1 MFFQRKDVKEQKI
14 EELLLEN
21 YNRYYRLAYS
31 YVHNEA
37 DAADIV
43 QNGAYKAIRNSDSL
57 KNVEYAQTWI
67 YRIMLNEIFQCAKKK
82 QMVSL
87 DELPTE
93 QGQED
98 HYENIDLKR
107 ALDQM
112 NPQDKA
118 VIELRYFED
127 MKIEDIAKVLDEN
140 VNTVKSRLYR
150 GLKTSVRTDRCVAV
164 GIERRYCYGRKKE
177 EQCRNIRT
185 GKKRVSKVVYDT
197 RTGGTDEK
205 KDRRSKSRKTK
216 EGRQFL
222 YGKKNSSRC
231 SSGCRSVYRF
241 AKYI

>member
-43 QNGAYKAIRNSDSL
+43 QNGAYKAIRNSDS
-57 KNVEYAQTWI
+57 
-67 YRIMLNEIFQCAKKK
+67 
-82 QMVSL
+82 
-87 DELPTE
+87 TE

-127 MKIEDIAKVLDEN
+127 MKIEDIAKVLNEN

-150 GLKTSVRTDRCVAV
+150 GLKKLRLELTDAWQW
-164 GIERRYCYGRKKE
+164 E
-177 EQCRNIRT
+177 
-185 GKKRVSKVVYDT
+185 
-197 RTGGTDEK
+197 
-205 KDRRSKSRKTK
+205 
-216 EGRQFL
+216 
-222 YGKKNSSRC
+222 
-231 SSGCRSVYRF
+231 
-241 AKYI
+241 

>member
-1 MFFQRKDVKEQKI
+1 
-14 EELLLEN
+14 
-21 YNRYYRLAYS
+21 
-31 YVHNEA
+31 
-37 DAADIV
+37 
-43 QNGAYKAIRNSDSL
+43 
-57 KNVEYAQTWI
+57 
-67 YRIMLNEIFQCAKKK
+67 MLNEIFQCAKKK

-150 GLKTSVRTDRCVAV
+150 GLKNF
-164 GIERRYCYGRKKE
+164 G
-177 EQCRNIRT
+177 
-185 GKKRVSKVVYDT
+185 
-197 RTGGTDEK
+197 
-205 KDRRSKSRKTK
+205 
-216 EGRQFL
+216 
-222 YGKKNSSRC
+222 
-231 SSGCRSVYRF
+231 
-241 AKYI
+241 